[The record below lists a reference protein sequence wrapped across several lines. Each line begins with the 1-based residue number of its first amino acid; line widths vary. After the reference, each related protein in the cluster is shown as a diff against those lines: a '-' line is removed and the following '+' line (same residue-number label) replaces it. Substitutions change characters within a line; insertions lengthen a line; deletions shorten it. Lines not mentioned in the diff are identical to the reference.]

1 MTEKSIR
8 KLVYKIILEDE
19 MGKWLV
25 RGIKMARGEK
35 IDDKKDNKKNY
46 EDKKNISFM
55 LADKSK
61 IKDFET
67 KFDDDELK
75 KNLEKLNIKSKKEK
89 DDIIEF
95 FLNLNRFFNNSNDY
109 DFEKKLVNVNKKE
122 IFDEFVSAGIDVNIR
137 KYFIEK
143 YNFFKRN
150 LDRNKL
156 TPEIKKLE
164 QYI

>member
-35 IDDKKDNKKNY
+35 IDDKKDNKKTY
-46 EDKKNISFM
+46 KDKKNISFM

-89 DDIIEF
+89 DDVIEF

-109 DFEKKLVNVNKKE
+109 DFEKKIVNVNKKE
-122 IFDEFVSAGIDVNIR
+122 IFDEFVFAGIDVNIR

-150 LDRNKL
+150 LDRSKL